1 MKKFLFQVQIN
12 YKRIVFRNLRFLLFS
27 IAMPTGFY
35 LIFTQVITQPA
46 ASKTWNIAYMISM
59 IVYSSLISS
68 VMTVAHTLLE
78 DHTRKF
84 DLFVALRPSSKSQY
98 YLSMLIVFLSLN
110 ILSVLALIMTGILV
124 NQLTINWFHLIGLLF
139 LVPLLSFPLILI
151 GMIISLLGSD
161 NVVNLLSN
169 LIVFPMAILS
179 GLWWPLSIMPPWVQK
194 VGHWLPTYQTAVIL
208 RRFINYQRFNFV
220 SFGVLLVWT
229 IILFVL
235 FKVVVFF
242 QSKSEVSTI

>member
-1 MKKFLFQVQIN
+1 
-12 YKRIVFRNLRFLLFS
+12 
-27 IAMPTGFY
+27 
-35 LIFTQVITQPA
+35 
-46 ASKTWNIAYMISM
+46 
-59 IVYSSLISS
+59 
-68 VMTVAHTLLE
+68 
-78 DHTRKF
+78 
-84 DLFVALRPSSKSQY
+84 
-98 YLSMLIVFLSLN
+98 
-110 ILSVLALIMTGILV
+110 
-124 NQLTINWFHLIGLLF
+124 
-139 LVPLLSFPLILI
+139 
-151 GMIISLLGSD
+151 MIISLLGSD